1 MKMPLKI
8 LLFLFLSIN
17 LFADIYLKSNYY
29 VEDKEI
35 MLSHVVKNVNNDI
48 KLFSID
54 ERRYS
59 KRVKSK
65 DMLKILKS
73 HGFKEYKS
81 KHAYIQFTK
90 KSPIDTTK
98 IKNAIEKI
106 YREKYKNIDIKTIFV
121 EPRSYL
127 ATLPNSYEIVLKS
140 KSHLSRNSTLYIKTD
155 ENKKIFFN
163 YKIIAEIKV
172 YTAKDEI
179 KRNAELSNVN
189 CKKKSI
195 ILDKLRAMPL
205 QNISKGTLQ
214 SKHKLKQ
221 GAILTTRDVQGLHLV
236 KRGSNINVTL
246 NSSNLAISFSA
257 KAQQDGRYGDVI
269 TVLKNSGKKI
279 RVRVTGKRR
288 AEVQ

>member
-29 VEDKEI
+29 VKDREV
-35 MLSHVVKNVNNDI
+35 MLSSVVKNVKSDI
-48 KLFSID
+48 KLFTID
-54 ERRYS
+54 KSRYS

-73 HGFKEYKS
+73 HKIKEYKS
-81 KHAYIQFTK
+81 KHSYVQFTL
-90 KSPIDTTK
+90 KSPINTAK
-98 IKNAIEKI
+98 IKNEIEKFYKEQYKQI
-106 YREKYKNIDIKTIFV
+106 KIKNISV
-121 EPRSYL
+121 EPRSYMEI
-127 ATLPNSYEIVLKS
+127 LPNSYETVLKS
-140 KSHLSRNSTLYIKTD
+140 KSHLFKNGTLYIKTD

-163 YKIIAEIKV
+163 YKILAEIVV

-179 KRNAELSNVN
+179 KRNSELSKFN

-195 ILDKLRAMPL
+195 ILDKFRAMPL
-205 QNISKGTLQ
+205 QKIVKGTMQ
-214 SKHKLKQ
+214 SKHKIKQ
-221 GAILTTRDVQGLHLV
+221 GAILTTRDVQGLYLV
-236 KRGSNINVTL
+236 KRGSNVNVVL

-269 TVLKNSGKKI
+269 TVMKSSGKKI
-279 RVRVTGKRR
+279 MVRVTGKRR
-288 AEVQ
+288 AEVR